1 MIEMPIWMLA
11 LIVFAIV
18 ILFGLNLEA
27 NARIRVTTIDNIMN
41 ARLVSQ
47 SFEDIAKD
55 MDQINEIVRKLEAEY
70 EFKKDNNLSKTNSW

>member
-1 MIEMPIWMLA
+1 MIEIPIWMLA

-27 NARIRVTTIDNIMN
+27 NARIRVMTIDGIMN

-55 MDQINEIVRKLEAEY
+55 MDNMNDIVKKLEAEY
-70 EFKKDNNLSKTNSW
+70 EYKKISKISDW

>member
-1 MIEMPIWMLA
+1 MIEIPIWMLA

-27 NARIRVTTIDNIMN
+27 NARIRVMTIDGIMN

-55 MDQINEIVRKLEAEY
+55 MDNMNDIIKKLEAEY
-70 EFKKDNNLSKTNSW
+70 EYKKISKVSDW

>member
-1 MIEMPIWMLA
+1 MIEIPIWMLA

-27 NARIRVTTIDNIMN
+27 NARIRVMAIDGLMN

-55 MDQINEIVRKLEAEY
+55 MDDINAIVKKLEAEY
-70 EFKKDNNLSKTNSW
+70 EYKRIPKVGD

>member
-55 MDQINEIVRKLEAEY
+55 MDQINDIVRKLEAEY

>member
-70 EFKKDNNLSKTNSW
+70 EFKKDNNLSKTNS

>member
-1 MIEMPIWMLA
+1 MIEIPIWMLA

-27 NARIRVTTIDNIMN
+27 NARIRVMTIDGIMN

-55 MDQINEIVRKLEAEY
+55 MDNMNDIIKKLEAEY
-70 EFKKDNNLSKTNSW
+70 EYKKISKVSD